1 MTSPAA
7 GSVPVRDEGLSY
19 ASMNLVTS
27 PPPETGAP
35 MVPGSGICCFSPA
48 MARAKDSMNCL
59 GSYMML
65 AEQLAEGTALAED
78 LAWLECPAQED
89 PASRLEPAAGAD
101 RVSPVGILISTV
113 VAV

>member
-1 MTSPAA
+1 
-7 GSVPVRDEGLSY
+7 
-19 ASMNLVTS
+19 
-27 PPPETGAP
+27 
-35 MVPGSGICCFSPA
+35 
-48 MARAKDSMNCL
+48 
-59 GSYMML
+59 ML

-101 RVSPVGILISTV
+101 RVWPVGILISTV